1 MKNIV
6 LLFVI
11 VLSSCKSKDCASI
24 NYKLIDEFE
33 RKIKIVQTAYKKK
46 ELKVVEYREAII
58 YLSNTTG
65 IMTLANYSEPVGYL
79 NDMDYNHDMK
89 LWREWLDK
97 NRCMAVS
104 AKE

>member
-11 VLSSCKSKDCASI
+11 ILSSCKSKDCASM

-33 RKIKIVQTAYKKK
+33 SKLAIVKKAQKK
-46 ELKVVEYREAII
+46 EIKVVEYREAIT
-58 YLSNTTG
+58 YLSITSG
-65 IMTLANYSEPVGYL
+65 IMTLAEYSDTIGFK
-79 NDMDYNHDMK
+79 NAGDYKHDMK

-97 NRCMAVS
+97 NHCMAVS